1 MYIVYKTVNG
11 HLKIQKKISHHML
24 KNTNLFTGLTYAKY
38 FSTLEETFHISA
50 WPSNIKALLG

>member
-1 MYIVYKTVNG
+1 MGTW
-11 HLKIQKKISHHML
+11 KIQKIISHHML
-24 KNTNLFTGLTYAKY
+24 KNTNLFTGLTRAKY